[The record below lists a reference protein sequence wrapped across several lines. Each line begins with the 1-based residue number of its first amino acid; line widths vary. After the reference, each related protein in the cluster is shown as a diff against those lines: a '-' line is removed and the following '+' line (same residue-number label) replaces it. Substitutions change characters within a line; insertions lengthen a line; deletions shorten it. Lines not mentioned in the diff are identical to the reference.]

1 MSDRKAS
8 QGIQMERIAILAG
21 GGSLPLV
28 LADSIAAR
36 GGTAHIVAV
45 RGEAGPEVEA
55 YPHTWVTWGAVNKI
69 LTTLRRES
77 DNTMMIAGS
86 VNRPD
91 LMRLEPDLGVI
102 RHFPKILA
110 MLRGGDDAVLTRL
123 IRFFETQGFTV
134 KGVADIA
141 PNLLATQG
149 TLGAPARASSSTEA
163 DTAQGFAIL
172 DALADLD
179 VGQAVAIEHG
189 SVLAIEGVEGTDR
202 MLSRVANLPSR
213 VAKSGVLVK
222 GPKHGQDL
230 RVDIPT
236 VGTNTIR
243 RLEEAQLKTLVIAAG
258 KTLLLGR
265 DEMISKTVAAK
276 ITIHVLDRES
286 DKGSKSIALPP
297 RWSPPVAAHA
307 GTVWGR
313 LVPNFNNSRDART
326 AIEVAIR
333 LAPFGTGR
341 AAVVVRDH
349 VLAIAA
355 AEGVIP
361 MAQRLAA
368 LRQWGRGRIVRF
380 AGAAALRCADVRD
393 EPIDLTSLIES
404 LAAAGIAGLAVFG
417 ETRTAIITP
426 SAIASADRLGLFL
439 IEVEVPATANPSH
452 QQVSSTPAALAHG

>member
-1 MSDRKAS
+1 
-8 QGIQMERIAILAG
+8 MERIAILAG

-36 GGTAHIVAV
+36 GGRAHIVAV

-69 LTTLRRES
+69 LFTLRRES
-77 DNTMMIAGS
+77 DNTIMIAGS
-86 VNRPD
+86 VSRPD
-91 LMRLEPDLGVI
+91 LMRLNPDLGVV
-102 RHFPKILA
+102 RHFTKILA

-123 IRFFETQGFTV
+123 IRFFEGQGFSV
-134 KGVADIA
+134 KGVAEIA
-141 PNLLATQG
+141 PALLATKG
-149 TLGAPARASSSTEA
+149 SIGAPALVSSSTEA
-163 DTAQGFAIL
+163 DTARGFAIL

-179 VGQAVAIEHG
+179 VGQAVAIEQG
-189 SVLAIEGVEGTDR
+189 RVLAIEGVEGTDR

-213 VAKSGVLVK
+213 ASASGVLVK
-222 GPKHGQDL
+222 GPKRGQDL
-230 RVDIPT
+230 RVDMPT
-236 VGTNTIR
+236 VGTNTIG
-243 RLEEAQLKTLVIAAG
+243 RLEEAKLKTLVIAAG

-265 DEMISKTVAAK
+265 DEMISKAEQAK

-286 DKGSKSIALPP
+286 TKGSMPPALKP
-297 RWSPPVAAHA
+297 RWAPPATASS

-313 LVPNFNNSRDART
+313 LAPNVSDGRDART
-326 AIEVAIR
+326 AIEVATR
-333 LAPFGTGR
+333 LAPFATGR

-355 AEGVIP
+355 AEGVVP

-380 AGAAALRCADVRD
+380 AGAAALRCNGASNDPVN
-393 EPIDLTSLIES
+393 LTGMIES

-417 ETRTAIITP
+417 SASKTTLTP
-426 SAIASADRLGLFL
+426 EAIATADRLGLFL
-439 IEVEVPATANPSH
+439 IEVE
-452 QQVSSTPAALAHG
+452 AAQSVDLASELTSQPQAVLTHG